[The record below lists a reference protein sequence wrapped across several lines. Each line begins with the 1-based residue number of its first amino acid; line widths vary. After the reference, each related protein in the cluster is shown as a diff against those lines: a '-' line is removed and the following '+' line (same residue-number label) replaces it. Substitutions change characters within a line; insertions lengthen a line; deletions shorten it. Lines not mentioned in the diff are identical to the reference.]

1 MALFQQ
7 LVLAVEKG
15 NIMKRQLNAYHQ
27 QQRVDPDE
35 LEPVSDDKLEDAM
48 PDIMEF
54 LSLPSHSSNDGIAAP
69 TLPIPNLEPAESQLP
84 PYLPMHGLGDVNWVD
99 VLANPPSSLAGLNL
113 LGQTSAL
120 LKLSMDWNI
129 IGPSF
134 LDADAKKNE
143 HELNPTGIPDT
154 PRMMM
159 HLKLFIPFPMLTTAL
174 LSWICYNDNLN
185 YKKISL
191 GYAAGKYTLDE
202 AHFPLEE

>member
-27 QQRVDPDE
+27 QWRVDPDE

-120 LKLSMDWNI
+120 LKLLMDWNI

-134 LDADAKKNE
+134 LDVDAKKNE
-143 HELNPTGIPDT
+143 HELNPTGIPDSC
-154 PRMMM
+154 
-159 HLKLFIPFPMLTTAL
+159 HDPFPR
-174 LSWICYNDNLN
+174 LSPMHSSP
-185 YKKISL
+185 SL
-191 GYAAGKYTLDE
+191 PCRAYPSTPSRIPQA
-202 AHFPLEE
+202 